1 MRINF
6 KPFFLP
12 IVILAVG
19 VMAGHAQAQWS
30 TVIRSLQPEVRIAE
44 KAATRLVLYHSAL
57 KAPLVMTMAQELD
70 SDIFGDREAKRG
82 GNPYRVWVTTE
93 KFWNTPALA
102 EDGGRKFFR
111 ESFVK
116 TLRRFRRKDEPN
128 IPAVKP
134 QEEFTVKEDS
144 TPHLVQQLLPGEPE
158 EEKALIDPDTA
169 VRHFETVDAKAE
181 SLVNLQDS
189 MAAAGI
195 PRRVE
200 KARSA
205 TGSRAKQ
212 DATARNLKTAATQPD
227 DRPAYPASDP
237 LPTERMHDRSDSAAI
252 AATPS
257 APARFADSFN
267 ETVTT
272 DMDSIPHRIGSKPF
286 LLGPFFAALIL
297 VSCFVFIISLPGT
310 RARIHLWRGNPV
322 AAAKIYESKL
332 QRNPRKMKLYLPLAN
347 IYLRMQRKDENAM
360 KIYKTILQLNLATDE
375 REKFSE
381 MVAQKYLAE
390 GRTDAEVIEVLETAL
405 KAESRKQS
413 LDQKAKE

>member
-19 VMAGHAQAQWS
+19 AMAGHAQAQWS

-57 KAPLVMTMAQELD
+57 KAPLVMTIAQELD

-116 TLRRFRRKDEPN
+116 TLRRFRRNDEPN
-128 IPAVKP
+128 IPAAKP
-134 QEEFTVKEDS
+134 REEFTVKEDS
-144 TPHLVQQLLPGEPE
+144 TPYLVQQPLQREAE
-158 EEKALIDPDTA
+158 EEKARIAPDSA
-169 VRHFETVDAKAE
+169 LMHFEMAGAKAE
-181 SLVNLQDS
+181 SLANLQNR
-189 MAAAGI
+189 MAAAGA

-200 KARSA
+200 KARSS
-205 TGSRAKQ
+205 SRSPAKQ
-212 DATARNLKTAATQPD
+212 DEAARHLKTAATKPEDQPAH
-227 DRPAYPASDP
+227 PAIDP
-237 LPTERMHDRSDSAAI
+237 LPTKREHDRIDSAAI
-252 AATPS
+252 AAAPS
-257 APARFADSFN
+257 TPARFSDSFN
-267 ETVTT
+267 ETATT
-272 DMDSIPHRIGSKPF
+272 DVDSIPHRIGSSPF

-297 VSCFVFIISLPGT
+297 LSCFVFIISLPAT
-310 RARIHLWRGNPV
+310 RARIHLWQGNPI

-332 QRNPRKMKLYLPLAN
+332 QQNPRKMKLYLPLAN
-347 IYLRMQRKDENAM
+347 IYLKMQRKDENAM
-360 KIYKTILQLNLATDE
+360 KIYKTILQLNLATE
-375 REKFSE
+375 AREKFTE

-390 GRTDAEVIEVLETAL
+390 GRTDAEVIEVLENAL
-405 KAESRKQS
+405 KAENRKQS
-413 LDQKAKE
+413 LEQKAKE

>member
-12 IVILAVG
+12 VIILAVG
-19 VMAGHAQAQWS
+19 AMAGPAQAQWA

-57 KAPLVMTMAQELD
+57 KAPLVMTMAPELD

-111 ESFVK
+111 GSFVK
-116 TLRRFRRKDEPN
+116 TLRRLGRDDEPN
-128 IPAVKP
+128 IPVARP
-134 QEEFTVKEDS
+134 QEEFTAEEDS
-144 TPHLVQQLLPGEPE
+144 SPHLVQQLLPGEEAE
-158 EEKALIDPDTA
+158 EEKRLIAPDSALM
-169 VRHFETVDAKAE
+169 HFETVSAKAE
-181 SLVNLQDS
+181 SLANLQES
-189 MAAAGI
+189 MAAGDAL
-195 PRRVE
+195 RRVE
-200 KARSA
+200 KARSSA
-205 TGSRAKQ
+205 SSRAKQ
-212 DATARNLKTAATQPD
+212 DATARNLNTAVTMPD
-227 DRPAYPASDP
+227 DRPAYPASEP
-237 LPTERMHDRSDSAAI
+237 LPIYDRSDSAAI
-252 AATPS
+252 AAAPS
-257 APARFADSFN
+257 APARFSDSFN
-267 ETVTT
+267 ETATT

-297 VSCFVFIISLPGT
+297 LSCFVFIVSLPGT

-332 QRNPRKMKLYLPLAN
+332 QRNPRKVKLYLPLAN
-347 IYLRMQRKDENAM
+347 IYLKMQRKDESAM
-360 KIYKTILQLNLATDE
+360 KIYKTILQLNLAAE
-375 REKFSE
+375 AREKFSE

-390 GRTDAEVIEVLETAL
+390 GRTDAEVIEVLENVL